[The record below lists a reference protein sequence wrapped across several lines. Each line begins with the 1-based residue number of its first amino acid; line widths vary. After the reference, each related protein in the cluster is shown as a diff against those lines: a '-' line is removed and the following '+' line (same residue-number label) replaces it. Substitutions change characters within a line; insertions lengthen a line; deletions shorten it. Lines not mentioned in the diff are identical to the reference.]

1 MDKRRLENGEA
12 DLPKPGG
19 WPGMVSDGCCQPL
32 CDKARVSLF
41 IPCDKSWLLHVPFLE
56 CTHGARQKNRLPA
69 MMVAVGAVVS
79 EFTGEGGPFL
89 PHPILYPGED
99 DCPVLPLSPAAAV
112 GPGVFLPPGDGR
124 KAAPIAPSFLVIG
137 PLLLFTLFFQRHE
150 PAHSNTPLRCLA
162 KSAILSFQ
170 FF

>member
-1 MDKRRLENGEA
+1 
-12 DLPKPGG
+12 
-19 WPGMVSDGCCQPL
+19 MVAVSLFVTRHGF
-32 CDKARVSLF
+32 SLF

-69 MMVAVGAVVS
+69 LLAAVGAVVY

-89 PHPILYPGED
+89 PHPVLYPGED
-99 DCPVLPLSPAAAV
+99 GCPVLPLSPAAAV
-112 GPGVFLPPGDGR
+112 GPGVFLTPGDGG
-124 KAAPIAPSFLVIG
+124 KAAPIAPQFLVIG
-137 PLLLFTLFFQRHE
+137 PLLFFALFFQRHE

>member
-1 MDKRRLENGEA
+1 MCLSSSVHTA
-12 DLPKPGG
+12 PG
-19 WPGMVSDGCCQPL
+19 
-32 CDKARVSLF
+32 R
-41 IPCDKSWLLHVPFLE
+41 KS
-56 CTHGARQKNRLPA
+56 LPA

-124 KAAPIAPSFLVIG
+124 KAAPIPALPLMVG
-137 PLLLFTLFFQRHE
+137 PLLFFALFFQRHE